1 MAHFLGNLAV
11 FQLKIFIVVREET
24 LRHRREGTEKPGTAP
39 SPVQREA
46 AAVRCPLLFF
56 WLLAAHLLWHLA
68 LQTACSQIRRR
79 GALRRAPLGAPL
91 PWRWPAAP
99 RLLLRSA
106 PPLQFPS
113 PALCALNMM
122 NVSELPLSS
131 HLHALPAKRERVLK
145 PISFYIKFYQNAL
158 NCMWIF

>member
-46 AAVRCPLLFF
+46 AAVPPLLFF

-79 GALRRAPLGAPL
+79 GALRRAPLGAPV

-99 RLLLRSA
+99 ETA
-106 PPLQFPS
+106 A
-113 PALCALNMM
+113 ALCSSASVPLPCAL
-122 NVSELPLSS
+122 
-131 HLHALPAKRERVLK
+131 RVEHDEC
-145 PISFYIKFYQNAL
+145 F
-158 NCMWIF
+158 